1 MIRDVYK
8 RQVLSEGQKLYAAT
22 DAWACVEIYNCL
34 TELER
39 TDDYEIKEEEPI
51 ETTVNSNGL

>member
-1 MIRDVYK
+1 
-8 RQVLSEGQKLYAAT
+8 VLSEGQKLYAAT

-39 TDDYEIKEEEPI
+39 TGGYEIKEEEPI
-51 ETTVNSNGL
+51 ETTVNTNGL

>member
-1 MIRDVYK
+1 M
-8 RQVLSEGQKLYAAT
+8 LSEGQKLYAAT

-39 TDDYEIKEEEPI
+39 TGGYEITEEEPI
-51 ETTVNSNGL
+51 ETTVKYKWLIRKYT